1 MCSHSRQTY
10 IKIPSHPTPTHP
22 EYVFLDWVGSG
33 WVRSCF
39 HCLENETKTKNG
51 MGETEQAFPKKYGAI
66 KM

>member
-10 IKIPSHPTPTHP
+10 IKIPSPPHPDRPR
-22 EYVFLDWVGSG
+22 VCIFGSG